1 MIFAN
6 ILVWMFFSL
15 RSIGKSGFG
24 FWNLDLGFCYRTRN
38 PKRMSLPRNQSPG
51 WIAMKK
57 SESGLHGFPF
67 YCSIGKPEKGF
78 AKLFSW
84 RVVFFLLII
93 RAWARPLFLRIVFQI
108 LFRIF
113 EKKQT
118 KQNKKQNKIKHKK
131 KGKER
136 KSKERYLSFE
146 TRFQMLRS
154 IAKSEIRIFKP
165 KSRFPNHPAHPR
177 YSCLV
182 FWNLRHWG

>member
-84 RVVFFLLII
+84 TVVFFLLII

-108 LFRIF
+108 LFRIL
-113 EKKQT
+113 EKKNKKQKQKT
-118 KQNKKQNKIKHKK
+118 KQNKKKNGK
-131 KGKER
+131 KG
-136 KSKERYLSFE
+136 
-146 TRFQMLRS
+146 
-154 IAKSEIRIFKP
+154 
-165 KSRFPNHPAHPR
+165 
-177 YSCLV
+177 
-182 FWNLRHWG
+182 NLRRDISALKPVFGCCVRLQNLKSGFLNLNPDFLIIQSTLDIVV